1 MDGLILDYTP
11 ATAAAATRAAEWP
24 IASGAVVPMIASAI
38 VALIL
43 ISLADLALPTK
54 GPHR

>member
-1 MDGLILDYTP
+1 MDGLILDVTP
-11 ATAAAATRAAEWP
+11 AATTVATRAAEWP
-24 IASGAVVPMIASAI
+24 IAPSAVAPMIASAI

-43 ISLADLALPTK
+43 ISLADLTFPTK

>member
-11 ATAAAATRAAEWP
+11 ATDAATRAAEWP
-24 IASGAVVPMIASAI
+24 IAPSAVAPMIAWAI

-43 ISLADLALPTK
+43 ISLADIVLPTK
-54 GPHR
+54 APRR